1 MKIVGL
7 DGLSDAQIRDDLAN
21 GARFVVYFYCVS
33 ILVLTFKQPSS
44 IHFIRPGQSAAAR
57 GLGFTLLSLVL
68 GWWGIPWGPIWTLMT
83 VFKNLGGGTDVT
95 RQVMAS
101 IAPAE
106 PVVAAPGLR
115 QAPF

>member
-1 MKIVGL
+1 M
-7 DGLSDAQIRDDLAN
+7 N
-21 GARFVVYFYCVS
+21 C
-33 ILVLTFKQPSS
+33 
-44 IHFIRPGQSAAAR
+44 
-57 GLGFTLLSLVL
+57 
-68 GWWGIPWGPIWTLMT
+68 PIWTLMT

>member
-44 IHFIRPGQSAAAR
+44 VYFIRPGQSAAAK
-57 GLGFTLLSLVL
+57 GWAFTLLSLVF
-68 GWWGIPWGPIWTLMT
+68 GWWGFPWGPIYT
-83 VFKNLGGGTDVT
+83 VQALWVNSQGGRDVT
-95 RQVMAS
+95 LEVAAAISAAPVMAQV
-101 IAPAE
+101 P
-106 PVVAAPGLR
+106 PRAA
-115 QAPF
+115 AA

>member
-33 ILVLTFKQPSS
+33 ILVMTFKQPSS
-44 IHFIRPGQSAAAR
+44 VYFIRPGQSAAAR

-68 GWWGIPWGPIWTLMT
+68 GWWGIPWGPIRA
-83 VFKNLGGGTDVT
+83 V
-95 RQVMAS
+95 
-101 IAPAE
+101 
-106 PVVAAPGLR
+106 
-115 QAPF
+115 QALVGNNRAKGAGEHETCLLYTSPSPRD

>member
-33 ILVLTFKQPSS
+33 ILLMTFKQPSS
-44 IHFIRPGQSAAAR
+44 VYFIRPGQSAAAR

-68 GWWGIPWGPIWTLMT
+68 GWWGIPWGPIYSIQCLVTNM
-83 VFKNLGGGTDVT
+83 KGGQDVT
-95 RQVMAS
+95 
-101 IAPAE
+101 AE
-106 PVVAAPGLR
+106 MSRALGVPVVARAIHPR
-115 QAPF
+115 